1 MGKEGEGRE
10 QGVRGPNLACNDF
23 VNTEHVYIIQ
33 LDAVSPVFV
42 LFIAHSQLFCAQS
55 VVQL

>member
-1 MGKEGEGRE
+1 
-10 QGVRGPNLACNDF
+10 

-33 LDAVSPVFV
+33 LDAMSPVFV